1 MSNYHKPP
9 ATVVTGFTPSK
20 DPRSW
25 DRQPIYRIV
34 ELSRDGE
41 GRLRQEG
48 HVWHN
53 DLDMVRR
60 FGRAVAANTVSH
72 RVMITDSQ
80 GDLIEELPV
89 AGVEHR
95 QSAWT
100 SWGGIALPP
109 APPRVPKPRP
119 EPPRTAV
126 PAPAPIP
133 VSVPVIAEQAPVD
146 SGPPGLTF
154 PPADTIPPSAAMAP
168 VGARAEPPKDIPLLP
183 VQSPVQ
189 AQAPV
194 EAEAEQAASPLVPIE
209 AATLP

>member
-1 MSNYHKPP
+1 LSNYHKPP
-9 ATVVTGFTPSK
+9 ATVVTGFSPAK

-34 ELSRDGE
+34 ELVRDGE

-89 AGVEHR
+89 AGVERR

-119 EPPRTAV
+119 EPPRIAV
-126 PAPAPIP
+126 PAPAP
-133 VSVPVIAEQAPVD
+133 VPVPVVAEEAPAAPPARAD
-146 SGPPGLTF
+146 DGPPGLTF
-154 PPADTIPPSAAMAP
+154 PPADTLPPSAAVAP
-168 VGARAEPPKDIPLLP
+168 VAARPEPPKDIPLLP
-183 VQSPVQ
+183 VQ
-189 AQAPV
+189 APADGEV
-194 EAEAEQAASPLVPIE
+194 TADPLVPIE